1 MYKRQWSQ
9 YLWHWTGSGVMR
21 CVRLYRTALARRA
34 APHARLCRAGWG
46 SASVGMPRW
55 GARMWCDVRSG
66 TEACRQLRMPCVRDV
81 EAGAESLRRPEPPL
95 EHLVEEA
102 HEEGAAGG
110 VDPFGHQIVRDGAQA
125 RHRCLRRG
133 PGQSPRVCRG
143 AKRARALP
151 PPHSPAGE
159 ACREAR
165 PPRRCSEAVCRRAAP
180 RGRRG
185 TARPSGRGS
194 APQSRNRGAAPRPRL
209 ARSPPQRAGSGAA
222 GCGRR

>member
-1 MYKRQWSQ
+1 M
-9 YLWHWTGSGVMR
+9 L
-21 CVRLYRTALARRA
+21 CIVRLSLVEQRRMLDSAAPAGARRVLGCQGGGRA
-34 APHARLCRAGWG
+34 CGAMSGLGRKRAGNCACH
-46 SASVGMPRW
+46 ASG
-55 GARMWCDVRSG
+55 RS
-66 TEACRQLRMPCVRDV
+66 TDV

-133 PGQSPRVCRG
+133 PGQ
-143 AKRARALP
+143 RARALP